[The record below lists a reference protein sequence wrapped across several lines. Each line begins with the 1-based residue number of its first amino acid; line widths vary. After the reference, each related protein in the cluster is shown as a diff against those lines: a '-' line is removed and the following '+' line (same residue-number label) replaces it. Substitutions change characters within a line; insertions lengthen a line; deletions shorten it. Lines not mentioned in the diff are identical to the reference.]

1 MTDANGQAEPQSN
14 SVGSGAT
21 SLVSAPPLPASTP
34 LDALAATA
42 AEANRLA
49 REAALLRGRL
59 RQLRLLSLQRTL
71 RAELRQE
78 SRVAEKDGRRGSKTR
93 ARALRGLQRECERR
107 TRAAAKAADSWE
119 RERRKVKAAWLAA
132 VVDHATRFRQF
143 HRDVVRRSVR
153 VTTKAVIKFHEDRAK
168 SLDRA
173 GRDEERARIQKLR
186 DDDEEGY
193 LELVRQTKNS
203 RLMELLNQTDSYLK
217 ELGAIVSSE
226 RANDERRDGP
236 EGATAAAPAG
246 LAAAAGTSA
255 AANDAAAG
263 GDGESG
269 AAGAAPAALKAPT
282 YYEIAHAVKESVC
295 DQPSILVGGTL
306 KGYQMQGIQWMVSLY
321 NNRLN
326 GILADE
332 MGLGKTIQTIGLVA
346 HLMEVKG
353 NAGPYLII
361 VPLSTLA
368 NWEMEFARWCPS
380 VRVVVFT
387 GDARVRRRL
396 YNEVIAPGAFNVC
409 LVTYEYVVRGKA
421 LLRRLNWQHIIID
434 EGHRLKN
441 ADSRLSVVLA
451 TQYVSRNRLL
461 LTGTPLQNSLSELWA
476 LLNFLL
482 PKVFSSCES
491 FEAWFAAPFA
501 SMTSNAATEENAQLT
516 EEESLLII
524 RRLHQVLRPFLL
536 RRLKSDVLRMGELLP
551 SKLEHVL
558 LCDMSAWQRFMYRRV
573 VTGQHMV
580 FTDPNGRRRYG
591 LLANP
596 AMQLKKCVNHPYLFF
611 DDYSATL
618 EADGEQL
625 VRAAGKFA
633 LLDACLTKLL
643 AGGHRMLIFN
653 QMTRVLDLQERLL
666 RHRGIPFLRL
676 DGSTRPEDR
685 RAMVADFNSE
695 DSAYN
700 VFLLTT
706 RAGGLGVNLQTADT
720 VIIFDSDWNPQMDLQ
735 AQDRAHRIGQR
746 RQVLVLRF
754 ITSNSVEESVIAR
767 ASFKRGLEQKII
779 SAGMFDETSKDAE
792 RQAMLK
798 KLLRTGDASTDGG
811 SGAGAGGAG
820 AGAGTGGSGGGT
832 GGNGEGDD
840 DDDEGEEAEEQLT
853 LPSPEDINR
862 MLERG
867 KGELELFAKIDA
879 EREAKAGNVPPL
891 MTEAEIPDFVTTPTP
906 EMLASRG
913 DEEEVVDVLAEGAI
927 STDVDAAAA
936 AGA

>member
-282 YYEIAHAVKESVC
+282 YYEIAHAVKES
-295 DQPSILVGGTL
+295 
-306 KGYQMQGIQWMVSLY
+306 
-321 NNRLN
+321 
-326 GILADE
+326 
-332 MGLGKTIQTIGLVA
+332 
-346 HLMEVKG
+346 
-353 NAGPYLII
+353 
-361 VPLSTLA
+361 
-368 NWEMEFARWCPS
+368 
-380 VRVVVFT
+380 
-387 GDARVRRRL
+387 
-396 YNEVIAPGAFNVC
+396 
-409 LVTYEYVVRGKA
+409 
-421 LLRRLNWQHIIID
+421 
-434 EGHRLKN
+434 
-441 ADSRLSVVLA
+441 
-451 TQYVSRNRLL
+451 
-461 LTGTPLQNSLSELWA
+461 
-476 LLNFLL
+476 
-482 PKVFSSCES
+482 
-491 FEAWFAAPFA
+491 
-501 SMTSNAATEENAQLT
+501 
-516 EEESLLII
+516 
-524 RRLHQVLRPFLL
+524 
-536 RRLKSDVLRMGELLP
+536 
-551 SKLEHVL
+551 
-558 LCDMSAWQRFMYRRV
+558 
-573 VTGQHMV
+573 
-580 FTDPNGRRRYG
+580 
-591 LLANP
+591 
-596 AMQLKKCVNHPYLFF
+596 
-611 DDYSATL
+611 
-618 EADGEQL
+618 
-625 VRAAGKFA
+625 
-633 LLDACLTKLL
+633 
-643 AGGHRMLIFN
+643 
-653 QMTRVLDLQERLL
+653 
-666 RHRGIPFLRL
+666 
-676 DGSTRPEDR
+676 
-685 RAMVADFNSE
+685 
-695 DSAYN
+695 
-700 VFLLTT
+700 
-706 RAGGLGVNLQTADT
+706 
-720 VIIFDSDWNPQMDLQ
+720 
-735 AQDRAHRIGQR
+735 
-746 RQVLVLRF
+746 
-754 ITSNSVEESVIAR
+754 
-767 ASFKRGLEQKII
+767 KII

-927 STDVDAAAA
+927 STDVDAAVAA
-936 AGA
+936 AASAGGNNMGIIRQRRAAKQGAGNYALDRMTDSQFLARLEGDGSDALPPLPASARKRSRGGSSIAPSPSPGVDEADPSGRPSWSPAGGKMSSDRGSSLEVEPRVPPSAKRPRSGAAARSRGAGGGAGATPRAVAAAATTLAGGGGRKTSASAQRAAASRLAAQQKKLAKRDASRRKREEQRRVKLEAAAAKATAAAAASAAMAAEAAARAREHPSEAEAAAEAASRAAAAEARAAAARQAIVDADAFSAARRLAEEEEERALRAAEQAALGNLPEQAAGEEVPLVWPRQ